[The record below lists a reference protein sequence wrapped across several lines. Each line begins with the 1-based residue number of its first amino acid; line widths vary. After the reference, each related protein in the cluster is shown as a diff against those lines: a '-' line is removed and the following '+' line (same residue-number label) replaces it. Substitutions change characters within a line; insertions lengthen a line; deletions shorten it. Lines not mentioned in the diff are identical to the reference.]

1 MFVGLRFSVDFI
13 HDLFQSFIIHDVILA
28 FLRVVRGCKD
38 NEIRSKG
45 VEHRR
50 NGSKAVAAT
59 GEIDIFLSQRQ
70 KELLHINA
78 VAWTYVRLAVI
89 EDEETVD
96 EIVLDVFEYLLF
108 SVTDNASCAS
118 VLPDSFRIVGMHERY
133 VLPLV
138 FVRRDYEGAPSV
150 GKRGTQYLAQDC
162 CLACARLSNEHH
174 LKHLTRRFFLLLR
187 SFRLLLFLLLQLR
200 IV

>member
-78 VAWTYVRLAVI
+78 VAWTDVSLAVV
-89 EDEETVD
+89 EDKKAVD
-96 EIVLDVFEYLLF
+96 EVFFDVFKNLLLAVADK
-108 SVTDNASCAS
+108 SSCAFICAY
-118 VLPDSFRIVGMHERY
+118 SFRETRTNERD
-133 VLPLV
+133 V
-138 FVRRDYEGAPSV
+138 FPFILVRRYDQRATAV
-150 GKRGTQYLAQDC
+150 GKSFAQNLTQDSS
-162 CLACARLSNEHH
+162 LACARLSDEHH
-174 LKHLTRRFFLLLR
+174 FKDLTRRFLLC
-187 SFRLLLFLLLQLR
+187 FRKLLFLLLQLR